1 MKSIAVPIILLGYV
15 FTISCETQQS
25 LPDYGHKSS
34 SVLSGID
41 DMTYNLIE
49 KRPER
54 YAFGLGRRAYTYTS
68 GGSGVKRLPV
78 YNFGL
83 GKRARPYGFGLGKR
97 TQDDDPDSYQN
108 YDIPMDLSYFDNHNK
123 NSEASEKRAR
133 PYSFGL
139 GKRLYSSD
147 DNEVDRRQER
157 LYNFGL
163 GRR

>member
-34 SVLSGID
+34 SVLSGIED
-41 DMTYNLIE
+41 PTYNLIE

-83 GKRARPYGFGLGKR
+83 GKRAR
-97 TQDDDPDSYQN
+97 
-108 YDIPMDLSYFDNHNK
+108 
-123 NSEASEKRAR
+123 
-133 PYSFGL
+133 
-139 GKRLYSSD
+139 
-147 DNEVDRRQER
+147 
-157 LYNFGL
+157 
-163 GRR
+163 